1 MRPSQSFSCGVVC
14 FYYSQLMVFHVFEAT
29 VPPPPRPNNK
39 AIRGYY
45 TRRVLSDAVK
55 QVIFGAMTVTEAAQ
69 HFKIP
74 RTTIQK
80 HVSKAR
86 EQHNLKEHYIRR
98 MEAVRRGLAG
108 RMPEDDVQHRLS
120 EQRTAYLM
128 SYGLDAWPTDSNE
141 ESAPTHWRQQPVRLD
156 PSPPRLPDTA
166 QCSLED
172 DMIVA
177 EQCEVMSEE
186 VSNAKPV
193 LLRREPDNEGM
204 PLLSSSGSSTQQ
216 SCGRSGISVNP
227 VTRVVL
233 RHEGS
238 DNVVKEVLIS
248 RPSLVP
254 RQNLLV
260 KDDRSPPPQLQHN

>member
-1 MRPSQSFSCGVVC
+1 
-14 FYYSQLMVFHVFEAT
+14 MVFHVFEAT

-98 MEAVRRGLAG
+98 MEAVRRGLVG
-108 RMPEDDVQHRLS
+108 RVPEDDVQHRLS
-120 EQRTAYLM
+120 EQRTACLM
-128 SYGLDAWPTDSNE
+128 SYGLEAWPTESNE
-141 ESAPTHWRQQPVRLD
+141 ECAATHWRQQPVRLD
-156 PSPPRLPDTA
+156 PSPPRLFDSA

-186 VSNAKPV
+186 VHNAKPV
-193 LLRREPDNEGM
+193 LLCPERDNGVT
-204 PLLSSSGSSTQQ
+204 LLSSPGSSAQQ
-216 SCGRSGISVNP
+216 SRGRPVIPIKP

-248 RPSLVP
+248 QPSLVP
-254 RQNLLV
+254 RRDV
-260 KDDRSPPPQLQHN
+260 SVEDDNSPPPRLQHN